1 MVLVHGR
8 ELTQRKHGTL
18 RLVWSSNI
26 WRAMRPVLTHFEKPS
41 NRSVWRKYKKI
52 VENLNRL
59 WAIFDGFSMISLWFL
74 YGFSMNMTW
83 ALRCHTMSYDVIRCH
98 MKSHDVILCF
108 VLCLEGGAPRLQR
121 VGISICDWT
130 RWGLKDLPPEI
141 FQCWYID
148 TQTIWNTIWKY
159 VKYQTGP
166 VQKGVFSWA
175 SLHGELLHSGT
186 HCTVQ
191 VNIMWRVK
199 RLQRFQGLDHGV
211 KIAQNGCSF
220 HGSFLPHDGSWWHLY
235 RYRIIQIHLLCHL
248 LLYHSFYPSTV
259 V

>member
-83 ALRCHTMSYDVIRCH
+83 ALRCHTMSYDVTWNH
-98 MKSHDVILCF
+98 MMSYYASYF
-108 VLCLEGGAPRLQR
+108 VLKEAPLDSN
-121 VGISICDWT
+121 G
-130 RWGLKDLPPEI
+130 
-141 FQCWYID
+141 
-148 TQTIWNTIWKY
+148 
-159 VKYQTGP
+159 
-166 VQKGVFSWA
+166 WA
-175 SLHGELLHSGT
+175 SQYVTEHVEVWRICHLRFFSVDTLIPKQYETQSENMWNIKQAQYKKAFSLELLST
-186 HCTVQ
+186 VSCCTVAHIALSRSTSCGESS
-191 VNIMWRVK
+191 VSNDSKAWIMEWKSRRMAAASTAASSHMMAV
-199 RLQRFQGLDHGV
+199 
-211 KIAQNGCSF
+211 
-220 HGSFLPHDGSWWHLY
+220 DGICTDTELY
-235 RYRIIQIHLLCHL
+235 RYTYCVTYFYIIASIPQR
-248 LLYHSFYPSTV
+248 
-259 V
+259 